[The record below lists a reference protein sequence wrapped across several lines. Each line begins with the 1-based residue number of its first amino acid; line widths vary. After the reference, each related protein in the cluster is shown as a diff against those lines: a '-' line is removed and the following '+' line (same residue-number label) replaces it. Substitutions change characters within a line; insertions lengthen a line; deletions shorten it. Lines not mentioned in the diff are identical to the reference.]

1 MDINRLF
8 VDTHHPHLRF
18 VGDQGLVVG
27 QVAAILLQRGPSAPA
42 PPRQAVAFDGTTG
55 VHPSVFGDFRSED
68 LMAWRLLMVFQWF
81 LI

>member
-42 PPRQAVAFDGTTG
+42 PPRQAVRLTAQQVCT
-55 VHPSVFGDFRSED
+55 PVFSGIFEAR
-68 LMAWRLLMVFQWF
+68 
-81 LI
+81 I